1 MEERAF
7 DTALKESVMWE
18 ELIKYAKLAPAVIIA
33 GAGERG
39 HAVKRV
45 LLEYGISNT
54 VFANS
59 EMAGV
64 RKSDVLTIK
73 EAVRRFPGAVI
84 LVSVQKG
91 SGEFRAYIQKVLEE
105 ECTVDQENDM
115 QGSIFVL
122 NDMAE
127 EFQKISEPVFYR
139 DFHEKLLE
147 LAEISRHVKPANR
160 EDCFD
165 RYYINDYVERNKRY
179 IKGDVLEFA
188 GGEIYAEKYG
198 QPSCVKLMTSP
209 RHREINPTADYF
221 ADLDDKSTLPEE
233 KFDCIIAT
241 QVIMYVNDL
250 ETALEN
256 LRYMLKPD
264 GALILTV
271 PGPLFHHSK
280 NSHHMFSFTEES
292 LKYLCDRVFHN
303 YEDFMWY
310 GSLEYAMYMLFWM
323 KKNPCEKP
331 TEHEYLYTLVMG
343 ITAKNQ

>member
-1 MEERAF
+1 MWEKLIERA
-7 DTALKESVMWE
+7 KR
-18 ELIKYAKLAPAVIIA
+18 APAVIIA

-39 HAVKRV
+39 HAAKRV
-45 LLEYGISNT
+45 LSEYGISSA

-59 EMAGV
+59 GMTGAVKDG
-64 RKSDVLTIK
+64 VLTVR
-73 EAVRRFPGAVI
+73 EAVRRFPGAVV
-84 LVSVQKG
+84 LVSVREG
-91 SGEFRAYIQKVLEE
+91 SGEFRAHVEGILEE
-105 ECTVDQENDM
+105 ERLRGENPRAQDM
-115 QGSIFVL
+115 EIFVL
-122 NDMAE
+122 NDMDE
-127 EFQKISEPVFYR
+127 EFRRISEPIFYR

-147 LAEISRHVKPANR
+147 LGEISRHLKPADR
-160 EDCFD
+160 EECFD
-165 RYYINDYVERNKRY
+165 RYYINDYVERNRRY

-198 QPSCVKLMTSP
+198 DSPRVKLMTSA

-221 ADLDDKSTLPEE
+221 ADLDDRSTLPEE

-256 LRYMLKPD
+256 LRYMLKPG

-271 PGPLFHHSK
+271 PGPLFHHSR

-292 LKYLCDRVFHN
+292 LKFLLERVFHN
-303 YEDFMWY
+303 YEDFMYY

-323 KKNPCEKP
+323 KKNPFEKP
-331 TEHEYLYTLVMG
+331 AEHEYLYTLVMG